1 MPKTI
6 RNEYD
11 KKLNYE
17 SLMQAHKKSKKG
29 KGYRKEI
36 ILFNLKQEEY
46 MKYLYEN
53 LKNGTYRHSNYATFY
68 MNMGTDFLFIYHLLF

>member
-11 KKLNYE
+11 KKLSYE

-46 MKYLYEN
+46 IQYLYEN
-53 LKNGTYRHSNYATFY
+53 
-68 MNMGTDFLFIYHLLF
+68 

>member
-11 KKLNYE
+11 KKLSYE

-29 KGYRKEI
+29 KASLLSHDPLI
-36 ILFNLKQEEY
+36 QA
-46 MKYLYEN
+46 MKAADQVNHYN
-53 LKNGTYRHSNYATFY
+53 AQ
-68 MNMGTDFLFIYHLLF
+68 